1 MLGQG
6 EKAETGPAGAGV
18 SIRRR
23 VRLAAAE
30 AVLREGGIVRIHDQ
44 EGSAVDCIA
53 LDGAGTAAALA
64 FARSGGTTVRMVL
77 TAARARA
84 LGLDAGGA
92 VCVAL
97 EVPRAGGSELLE
109 TLAGL
114 PTGGHGPVGLP
125 PLRVESA
132 SPAEGAAVDIAKR
145 ASLLP
150 VLVVTPASGREVDAM
165 VEIGAEDIDDEL
177 VPPPLTPVVQAEL
190 PISLTENA
198 KIMAFRAPD
207 VAYEHVALVVG
218 EPHRAAAPLVRL
230 HSECLTGD
238 VFGSL
243 RCDCGPQLQAA
254 LAQMAEDGAGVL
266 LYLRQEGRGIGLT
279 NKLRAYRLQET
290 GLDTL
295 DANTHLGFE
304 QDERD
309 FRTAARML
317 HALGLHRIRLLTN
330 NPDKVRTLARHD
342 VDVRQRVPLSI
353 TANRHNLRY
362 LQTKMQRAGHLGLP
376 AVNDEDV
383 G

>member
-1 MLGQG
+1 MLGRS
-6 EKAETGPAGAGV
+6 EKADQVPAASE

-30 AVLREGGIVRIHDQ
+30 AVLREGGIVRIAALGRPQ
-44 EGSAVDCIA
+44 VDCVA
-53 LDGAGTAAALA
+53 LDGAGTEASLA
-64 FARSGGTTVRMVL
+64 FARSSGPTVRMVL
-77 TAARARA
+77 TASRARA

-97 EVPRAGGSELLE
+97 AVPRAGGVELLE

-114 PTGGHGPVGLP
+114 PVGGRRPVVLP
-125 PLRVESA
+125 ELALEPA
-132 SPAEGAAVDIAKR
+132 SPAEAAAVDIAKR

-150 VLVVTPASGREVDAM
+150 ALVVAPVTEREVDVI
-165 VEIGAEDIDDEL
+165 VEIEVEEVETAAIDPPL
-177 VPPPLTPVVQAEL
+177 VPTVQAEL
-190 PISLTENA
+190 PISLTEA
-198 KIMAFRAPD
+198 ARVVAFRAPD

-218 EPHRAAAPLVRL
+218 ELGGTSAPLVRL

-254 LAQMAEDGAGVL
+254 LAQMAKEGAGAL

-279 NKLRAYRLQET
+279 NKLRAYRLQEA

-304 QDERD
+304 PDERD

-317 HALGLHRIRLLTN
+317 QALGLRQVRLLTN
-330 NPDKVRTLARHD
+330 NPQKVRTLARYG
-342 VDVRQRVPLSI
+342 VQVTERVPLSI
-353 TANRHNLRY
+353 AANRHNLRY
-362 LQTKMQRAGHLGLP
+362 LQTKTQRAGHLGLP
-376 AVNDEDV
+376 AVNDED
-383 G
+383 GG

>member
-1 MLGQG
+1 MLGRS
-6 EKAETGPAGAGV
+6 EKVEAGRTATT

-30 AVLREGGIVRIHDQ
+30 AVLREGGVVRIGGPD
-44 EGSAVDCIA
+44 GPVVDCIA
-53 LDGAGTAAALA
+53 LDGTGTAAALA
-64 FARSGGTTVRMVL
+64 FARACGPDVRLVL
-77 TAARARA
+77 TAARARS
-84 LGLDAGGA
+84 LGLDVGGA

-97 EVPRAGGSELLE
+97 AVPRSGGTELLE

-114 PTGGHGPVGLP
+114 PSSSRGPVGLP
-125 PLRVESA
+125 PLAVEPASA
-132 SPAEGAAVDIAKR
+132 AEAAAVDIAKR

-150 VLVVTPASGREVDAM
+150 VLVVVPVSDREVDA
-165 VEIGAEDIDDEL
+165 VVDLAEDEMEEDLAEALL
-177 VPPPLTPVVQAEL
+177 VPTVQAEL
-190 PISLTENA
+190 PISLTDHA
-198 KIMAFRAPD
+198 KIVAFRAPD

-218 EPHRAAAPLVRL
+218 ELDLTASPLVRL

-254 LAQMAEDGAGVL
+254 LEQMAEHGAGVL

-317 HALGLHRIRLLTN
+317 RALGLHRVRLLTN
-330 NPDKVRTLARHD
+330 NPDKVATLAKHG
-342 VDVRQRVPLSI
+342 VAVTERVPLSI
-353 TANRHNLRY
+353 AANRHNLRY
-362 LQTKMQRAGHLGLP
+362 LQTKVQRAGHLGMP
-376 AVNDEDV
+376 AVNDEDP

>member
-1 MLGQG
+1 M
-6 EKAETGPAGAGV
+6 GPAIEA

-30 AVLREGGIVRIHDQ
+30 AVLREGGVVRIHGPDHP
-44 EGSAVDCIA
+44 AVDFIA

-64 FARSGGTTVRMVL
+64 FARSSGPTIRMVL
-77 TAARARA
+77 TGARARA
-84 LGLDAGGA
+84 LGLDAGSA

-97 EVPRAGGSELLE
+97 AVPSSGGTQLLE
-109 TLAGL
+109 TLAGMPASSRRPIGL
-114 PTGGHGPVGLP
+114 PTLV
-125 PLRVESA
+125 VEPA
-132 SPAEGAAVDIAKR
+132 TPAEAAAIDIAKR

-150 VLVVTPASGREVDAM
+150 VLMVVPGSSRQADAV
-165 VEIGAEDIDDEL
+165 VEISKDDIDTDPMDAPL
-177 VPPPLTPVVQAEL
+177 VPIVQADL
-190 PISLTENA
+190 PISLTETA
-198 KIMAFRAPD
+198 RVVAFRAPD

-218 EPHRAAAPLVRL
+218 KLDGVSAPLVRL
-230 HSECLTGD
+230 HSECMTGD

-254 LAQMAEDGAGVL
+254 LSRMAQDGAGVL

-279 NKLRAYRLQET
+279 NKLRAYRLQEM

-317 HALGLHRIRLLTN
+317 QALGLHQVRLLTN
-330 NPDKVRTLARHD
+330 NPEKVHTLGRHG
-342 VDVRQRVPLSI
+342 VTVTERVPLSI
-353 TANRHNLRY
+353 AANRHNLRY
-362 LQTKMQRAGHLGLP
+362 LQTKRQRAGHLGLP
-376 AVNDEDV
+376 AVNDEEA

>member
-1 MLGQG
+1 MLGQS
-6 EKAETGPAGAGV
+6 EKAGVEPDGSGA

-30 AVLREGGIVRIHDQ
+30 AVLREGGIVRIHGQDRPV
-44 EGSAVDCIA
+44 VDCIA

-64 FARSGGTTVRMVL
+64 FARSCGPTVRMVL

-97 EVPRAGGSELLE
+97 AVPRSGGTELLE

-114 PTGGHGPVGLP
+114 PASGRGPVGLP
-125 PLRVESA
+125 PLAVEPA
-132 SPAEGAAVDIAKR
+132 SPAEAAAVDIAKR

-150 VLVVTPASGREVDAM
+150 VLVVAPVSEREVDAI
-165 VEIGAEDIDDEL
+165 VEIGADDVNDDL
-177 VPPPLTPVVQAEL
+177 VPPPLRPIVQAEL
-190 PISLTENA
+190 PIGLSENTRVV
-198 KIMAFRAPD
+198 AFRAPD
-207 VAYEHVALVVG
+207 VAYEHVALMVG
-218 EPHRAAAPLVRL
+218 EPGRATVPLVRL

-254 LAQMAEDGAGVL
+254 LAQMAADGAGVL

-317 HALGLHRIRLLTN
+317 HALGLHRVRLLTN
-330 NPDKVRTLARHD
+330 NPEKVRALARHGID
-342 VDVRQRVPLSI
+342 VHERVPLSI
-353 TANRHNLRY
+353 AANRHNLRY

-376 AVNDEDV
+376 AVNDED
-383 G
+383 GG

>member
-1 MLGQG
+1 MLGRS
-6 EKAETGPAGAGV
+6 EKIEAQPRGAASV
-18 SIRRR
+18 RRR

-30 AVLREGGIVRIHDQ
+30 AVLREGGIVRIHGQ
-44 EGSAVDCIA
+44 GQPVVDCIA

-64 FARSGGTTVRMVL
+64 FARSCGPIVRMVL

-97 EVPRAGGSELLE
+97 AVPRAGGTELLE
-109 TLAGL
+109 TLAGM
-114 PTGGHGPVGLP
+114 PSSGRGPVGLP
-125 PLRVESA
+125 PLAVEPA
-132 SPAEGAAVDIAKR
+132 SPAEAAAVDIAKR

-150 VLVVTPASGREVDAM
+150 VLVVAPVSEREVDAV
-165 VEIGAEDIDDEL
+165 VEIAVDEVANEGMDPPL
-177 VPPPLTPVVQAEL
+177 VPIVEAEL
-190 PISLTENA
+190 PISLNEGA
-198 KIMAFRAPD
+198 RVIAFRAPD

-218 EPHRAAAPLVRL
+218 ELDQVETPLVRL

-254 LAQMAEDGAGVL
+254 LAQMSADGAGVL

-317 HALGLHRIRLLTN
+317 HALGLYRVRLLTN
-330 NPDKVRTLARHD
+330 NPQKVDTLRRHGIA
-342 VDVRQRVPLSI
+342 VTERVALLIP
-353 TANRHNLRY
+353 ANRHNRRY
-362 LQTKMQRAGHLGLP
+362 LRTKVQRAGHHGTP
-376 AVNDEDV
+376 SDNDEHV